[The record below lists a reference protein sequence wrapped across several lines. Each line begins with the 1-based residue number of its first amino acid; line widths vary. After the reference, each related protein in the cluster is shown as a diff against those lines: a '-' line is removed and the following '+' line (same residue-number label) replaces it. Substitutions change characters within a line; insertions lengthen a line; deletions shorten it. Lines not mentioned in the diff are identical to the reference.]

1 MAYHNG
7 MQFTTIDVDN
17 DLRSGKN
24 CAADEK
30 LGGWWYN
37 KCAKANLNGLYGNVS
52 SYHAIYWLGWQ
63 TYTPMK
69 TTYMMAKRY
78 P

>member
-17 DLRSGKN
+17 DLSAVN
-24 CAADEK
+24 CASYEK
-30 LGGWWYN
+30 CGGWWYYS
-37 KCAKANLNGLYGNVS
+37 CCDANLNGLYGTVS
-52 SYHAIYWLGWQ
+52 SPSAIYWLPWKN
-63 TYTPMK
+63 YTPMK
-69 TTYMMAKRY
+69 TTSMMAKRY